1 MNKKNLFKIL
11 LDLGMVIVLVLM
23 YKKSVISMSFHE
35 VGGLVLL
42 GVFVIHVLINW
53 KWVVAITKKLFHKSI
68 PVKTKIGYIL
78 NILLLISFSLIGIS
92 GIFISKVVFQISN
105 EGSMNWKTIH
115 YTASAAALIFI
126 GIHLGLH
133 QQFISGMLKKIFH
146 IPQKAGK
153 IIGLTVTVIMVAFG
167 CFSMIST
174 DFSNWLL
181 MPLGVQQMN
190 GGAEKGEFGPGQRP
204 DFEGERPDRKSGE
217 DETQDASDAEE
228 STEVE
233 NFPEGRGI
241 PDGRQQAGGIG
252 NVIVTIG
259 QYFSIIYVFATI
271 TVVANLLIM
280 KGKQKNKG

>member
-23 YKKSVISMSFHE
+23 YKKSAISMSFHE
-35 VGGLVLL
+35 IGGLILL

-78 NILLLISFSLIGIS
+78 NILLLISFTLIGIS

-105 EGSMNWKTIH
+105 EGSMIWKIIH

-153 IIGLTVTVIMVAFG
+153 IIGLTVTAIVFAFG
-167 CFSMIST
+167 CFSILTT

-190 GGAEKGEFGPGQRP
+190 GGPEKGEFDPGQRP
-204 DFEGERPDRKSGE
+204 DFEGERPDRKRGE

-233 NFPEGRGI
+233 NFPEGWGI
-241 PDGRQQAGGIG
+241 PEGRQQAGGIG
-252 NVIVTIG
+252 NVIVTIA

-280 KGKQKNKG
+280 KGKQKKKG

>member
-1 MNKKNLFKIL
+1 MNKK
-11 LDLGMVIVLVLM
+11 M
-23 YKKSVISMSFHE
+23 YKKSAISMSFHE
-35 VGGLVLL
+35 IGGLILL

-78 NILLLISFSLIGIS
+78 NILLLISFTLIGIS

-105 EGSMNWKTIH
+105 EGSMIWKIIH

-153 IIGLTVTVIMVAFG
+153 IIGLTVTAIVFAFG
-167 CFSMIST
+167 CFSILTT

-190 GGAEKGEFGPGQRP
+190 GGPEKGEFKEKDPIEKEERMKPKMPQMQRNQQKLRIFLR
-204 DFEGERPDRKSGE
+204 DGVYRKVGSKR
-217 DETQDASDAEE
+217 
-228 STEVE
+228 EVL
-233 NFPEGRGI
+233 G
-241 PDGRQQAGGIG
+241 
-252 NVIVTIG
+252 
-259 QYFSIIYVFATI
+259 
-271 TVVANLLIM
+271 M
-280 KGKQKNKG
+280 